1 MHQQISKKIVIYL
14 FLFILLVT
22 INNTNFLKL
31 NFLQINNLNI
41 SGLSSFEEEQ
51 FKKDFYFLKK
61 KNLLFLNKIEIS
73 DKILENK
80 VVEDLSIFKN
90 YPSELK
96 INIKKTNFLAITQKN
111 NQSYY

>member
-14 FLFILLVT
+14 FLFVLLVT

-41 SGLSSFEEEQ
+41 SGLSSSEEEQ

-61 KNLLFLNKIEIS
+61 K
-73 DKILENK
+73 
-80 VVEDLSIFKN
+80 IF
-90 YPSELK
+90 Y
-96 INIKKTNFLAITQKN
+96 F
-111 NQSYY
+111 

>member
-14 FLFILLVT
+14 FLFVLLVT

-80 VVEDLSIFKN
+80 VVEDLYIFKN

-96 INIKKTNFLAITQKN
+96 INIKKTKN
-111 NQSYY
+111 LLKSFV